1 MGYNMGSER
10 SGVLER
16 VKRQILTVAGTLGAA
31 ELNMEQRQTVA
42 VLEEKAM
49 GNVLGGMGRGRNE
62 GVTETLKREVV
73 MVFFVDA
80 NFVIP
85 EDPQIMVLMHKG
97 EVVGWTSMDPSV
109 IKRYKEDKNYLVLS
123 DYFIIKKDAK
133 ISAAAFAS
141 GDSCFIFKGAQME
154 EFSRIPEIK
163 DHIISIPSP
172 PGFAYLHTLFKDKM
186 GLKDPRIGGFLI
198 GFNLR

>member
-1 MGYNMGSER
+1 
-10 SGVLER
+10 VLER
-16 VKRQILTVAGTLGAA
+16 VKKQILAVAGTLGAA

-49 GNVLGGMGRGRNE
+49 GNVLSGMGRGRNE

-73 MVFFVDA
+73 MVFFVDV
-80 NFVIP
+80 NFVIL
-85 EDPQIMVLMHKG
+85 DHLVLMHKD

-172 PGFAYLHTLFKDKM
+172 PGFSYLHALFKDEM
-186 GLKDPRIGGFLI
+186 RLRDPRIGGFLI